1 MKAFKKEEK
10 TSKTLKPKNEGAK
23 NKATKSKS
31 RPSEDD
37 IRNKAHEIY
46 NMRIEHGYYGSP
58 ESDWQEAEEYFMT
71 SID

>member
-1 MKAFKKEEK
+1 MKALKKEEK
-10 TSKTLKPKNEGAK
+10 TLKPKSEGAK
-23 NKATKSKS
+23 TKATKSKS

-46 NMRIEHGYYGSP
+46 NMRLEHGYYGSP
-58 ESDWQEAEEYFMT
+58 ESDWQEAEEYFMI